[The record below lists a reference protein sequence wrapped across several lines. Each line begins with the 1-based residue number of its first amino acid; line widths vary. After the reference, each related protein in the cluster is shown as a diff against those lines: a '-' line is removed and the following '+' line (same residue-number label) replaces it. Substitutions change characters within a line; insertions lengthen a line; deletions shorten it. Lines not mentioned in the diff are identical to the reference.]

1 MGSLRTLFAI
11 TVVFAHS
18 PWFDGFVFVGGRN
31 AVQLFYIISGFLIS
45 HILCS
50 NPAYKEPWKFYLN
63 RVLRIY
69 PIYYT
74 VALLA
79 MVAIPI
85 CNHRMIDFY
94 SSIPG
99 TAAVFL
105 ILSNLL
111 IFGQDW
117 VLFAGVSN
125 GQLVFTTDFL
135 QSDFFLFKGLLIR
148 QAWTLGVELTFYAL
162 APFILRNTRLVI
174 LLLILSLSIRGFLF
188 SIGLGTDDPW
198 TYRFFPTELALF
210 LLGALSNQHL
220 LPAWERFISSNGLT
234 WLPRMAT
241 YGMIC
246 FCLAYFLIPV
256 QEIIK
261 MTVLFPVFLIS
272 LPLAFLYQNESKT
285 DKAIGE
291 LSYPIYIGHLFIIM
305 ILGKIIGH
313 HILTTPFLVALG
325 NVFVAVVFA
334 YYLNKYVGR
343 RVENLRLKVKSS

>member
-11 TVVFAHS
+11 TVVLAHS
-18 PWFDGFVFVGGRN
+18 SWFDGFVFVGGRN

-45 HILCS
+45 HILCT
-50 NPAYKEPWKFYLN
+50 NPAYRNPWKFYLN
-63 RVLRIY
+63 RALRIY

-79 MVAIPI
+79 LIAIPI

-99 TAAVFL
+99 TASVFL
-105 ILSNLL
+105 MLSNLL

-117 VLFAGVSN
+117 VSFVGVSN
-125 GQLVFTTDFL
+125 GQMVFTTNFLHSDFL
-135 QSDFFLFKGLLIR
+135 LFKGLLIR

-162 APFILRNTRLVI
+162 APFILRSSRMMI
-174 LLLILSLSIRGFLF
+174 LLLILSLSVRGLLF
-188 SIGLGTDDPW
+188 SIGLGADDPW
-198 TYRFFPTELALF
+198 TYRFFPAELAFFLF
-210 LLGALSNQHL
+210 GALSNQYL
-220 LPAWERFISSNGLT
+220 LPVWKRFVSSKGLT
-234 WLPRMAT
+234 WLPRTAT
-241 YGMIC
+241 YGMIS
-246 FCLAYFLIPV
+246 FCLFYFLIPV
-256 QEIIK
+256 QEIFK
-261 MTVLFPVFLIS
+261 MAFLFPVFLIS
-272 LPLAFLYQNESKT
+272 LPLAFLYQNESRT